1 METSKKKIV
10 GEELVKIEEK
20 LMYKALKDM
29 NLSKLVNDDV
39 KLFESLLDD
48 VFVNTNKENKPNEH
62 VLKMVQE
69 TIKEK
74 SLIIEGIN
82 TDIWL
87 NKIMQL

>member
-10 GEELVKIEEK
+10 GDELVKIEEK